1 MAMDNNIG
9 NAFLET
15 LLATERMPEEDL
27 VAHQAELLSRLY
39 HHAITEVE
47 VYRDRPA
54 PPPSFDPT
62 SVFWRDQPFVTRDQL
77 AGGLDPFC
85 ARNVPENH
93 GGFVR
98 WSSGGSTGRAVSRLA
113 TSLESLARTIAFYR
127 ALGAWHYDYS
137 YPLLL
142 IRTDEFAKHFDDVVD
157 GGDNKP
163 VWQLP
168 AYFGHKDAEPQQFLD
183 IRIAPAEQL
192 AKIIDVAPA
201 NINTFPSNLLRLALE
216 ARRRDPK
223 PVIPI
228 VMSVAEYLAPEIRAL
243 TERTFGSRIIDIIS
257 SAEAGI
263 IAIQCPD
270 SLLYHIQSELVLV
283 EIIAENGKPCR
294 EGEIGELV
302 VTPLYNYASPLL
314 RYRTG
319 DYVERGPQCSCG
331 RTLPTISRFV
341 GRREHMFDF
350 PDGRH
355 ALPDIDRVKI
365 TELIGHDAW
374 AFVQT
379 EKHRTELRIAQ
390 HYRPQIAD
398 QLRRLLRDY
407 TDRNFEVEVVS
418 VDDLP
423 LTAGAKRHFT
433 LNAYRRRS
441 GASPSAG

>member
-1 MAMDNNIG
+1 MDNNIG

-15 LLATERMPEEDL
+15 LLATERMSEEDL
-27 VAHQAELLSRLY
+27 AAHQAELLSRLY
-39 HHAITEVE
+39 HHAVTEVE
-47 VYRDRPA
+47 VYRDRRA
-54 PPPSFDPT
+54 PPPSFAPT

-85 ARNVPENH
+85 ARNVPETH

-98 WSSGGSTGRAVSRLA
+98 WNTGGSTGRAVSRLA

-142 IRTDEFAKHFDDVVD
+142 IRTDEFAKHFNNVVD
-157 GGDNKP
+157 KGDNKLS
-163 VWQLP
+163 WQLP
-168 AYFGHKDAEPQQFLD
+168 AYFGHKEAAAQHFLD

-192 AKIIDVAPA
+192 AKIIDFAPA

-216 ARRRDPK
+216 ARRHNRRPE
-223 PVIPI
+223 IPI
-228 VMSVAEYLAPEIRAL
+228 VMSVAEYLAPEVRAL
-243 TERTFGSRIIDIIS
+243 TENTFGSRIIDVLS

-270 SLLYHIQSELVLV
+270 SPLYHIQSELVLA
-283 EIIAENGKPCR
+283 EIIGETGQPCR
-294 EGEIGELV
+294 VGEIGELV

-319 DYVERGPQCSCG
+319 DYVKRGTQCRCG
-331 RTLPTISRFV
+331 RTLPTISKFV

-355 ALPDIDRVKI
+355 ALPGIDRIKI

-374 AFVQT
+374 VFVQT
-379 EKHRTELRIAQ
+379 EKHRAELRFAQ
-390 HYRPQIAD
+390 HCRAQAED
-398 QLRRLLRDY
+398 QLRRLLKESTGGD
-407 TDRNFEVEVVS
+407 FKVEVVPL
-418 VDDLP
+418 DELP

-433 LNAYRRRS
+433 LNEYRRRS
-441 GASPSAG
+441 EAAPGVR